1 MLKESIMK
9 AAALSLP
16 PSPPP
21 NPLEVAVAGTTCS
34 DQTMPNSVP
43 ATTALAPNTPEET
56 TAPHIQ
62 RRRKRKAEDDDDD
75 DLSLQRNHQES
86 PKSPGGTNNSSDSTF
101 TVKRDSNNTNTN
113 NNNNEQQQHKP
124 QVARRLL
131 AKREAKSSS
140 RYVFDDEDQDDSE
153 TETDQEM
160 DLQAGKAAVAA
171 STAAAQTTT
180 TTSSSADS
188 DGETELLNEIDV
200 EYEGPRL
207 TQKLSATFQ
216 SLRKKKSPK
225 RELCKNWVALLTAV
239 EREVVGNSLRFRNL
253 QKLKR
258 QETCQALAE
267 TNRKM
272 IAQIKDTRKKKKK
285 KASAQAWA
293 LKVCRKSSESF
304 AEPTGHFSQ
313 GQGAGSLNAADDN
326 AASSSLL
333 VKKVAGICC
342 HHCQRGK
349 ELARCS
355 RQGCRLHYC
364 TECIKRCYPGMTIEE
379 CRDKC
384 PRCRGIC
391 NCKYALRMDKR
402 CNKVPKH
409 VGQPPKY
416 DQETRERNLAYVWGV
431 LREAG
436 LGKVLAGELGELRVE
451 EERQGSSVALGDL
464 KIVEDNGYRV
474 QCSKCSSTVVCT
486 LKTCEPCG
494 YDLCPSCCKEQRA
507 EQAKAL
513 GVPANQADLC
523 CPLNHRL
530 ELKRLGYFGSRA
542 FERCLEKCGGPAGSP
557 SSSPGGDAASDKTS
571 DNGKACGEVCYIQDA
586 SSMDIAAFRE
596 SWREGCPF
604 VVEGIK
610 GQMLWT
616 PHLMKRAATEKR
628 KGEYT
633 TDVIDCALGDVI
645 EVSIEAFFN
654 GYTGETYFEGN
665 PMYCLKSWPSQ
676 EEWNGKLKRLY
687 TDFQDMLPV
696 KDYTHQMGELN
707 LVRLVPE
714 ALRPDVGPKA
724 YIGYGRTQEE
734 PSEGSMLQED
744 GDSTWKLNLQ
754 PVDNVFVNVHVSKDA
769 PGSLWHIFRRE
780 DTEKL
785 AGFLVRNTDRFAGG
799 RGALKTE
806 GASVVMSQKF
816 YLSSKALA
824 LLKEE
829 TGVEPWTVEQKVNEA
844 LMIPSGC
851 AYQVRNL
858 CSCIRVGQ
866 SFFSPESVAYI
877 ARQGTSWVSF
887 AAALRLEN
895 DS

>member
-1 MLKESIMK
+1 MV
-9 AAALSLP
+9 P
-16 PSPPP
+16 
-21 NPLEVAVAGTTCS
+21 
-34 DQTMPNSVP
+34 DQTLPNSVVSS
-43 ATTALAPNTPEET
+43 AAALAPNTPEET
-56 TAPHIQ
+56 TAPHMQ
-62 RRRKRKAEDDDDD
+62 RRRKRKAESNSDDDDDDD
-75 DLSLQRNHQES
+75 DLSLQRSRQDGQES
-86 PKSPGGTNNSSDSTF
+86 PKSPGGTNNSSDSIF
-101 TVKRDSNNTNTN
+101 TVN
-113 NNNNEQQQHKP
+113 NNNNNSSKP
-124 QVARRLL
+124 QVVRRLL

-140 RYVFDDEDQDDSE
+140 RYVFDHSSSSCQDDSE

-160 DLQAGKAAVAA
+160 DLQD
-171 STAAAQTTT
+171 AQTTT
-180 TTSSSADS
+180 TTTTTTTEALSA
-188 DGETELLNEIDV
+188 ELLNEIDV

-239 EREVVGNSLRFRNL
+239 EKEVVGNSLRFRNL

-272 IAQIKDTRKKKKK
+272 IAQIKDTKKKRK

-293 LKVCRKSSESF
+293 LKVCKKSPESL
-304 AEPTGHFSQ
+304 AEPTGHFLAP
-313 GQGAGSLNAADDN
+313 GDPAGENDN

-402 CNKVPKH
+402 CNKVPSH
-409 VGQPPKY
+409 VGQPLNH

-436 LGKVLAGELGELRVE
+436 IGKVLAGELGELKVE
-451 EERQGSSVALGDL
+451 EERHGSSLGLGDL
-464 KIVEDNGYRV
+464 KILEDNGYKV

-523 CPLNHRL
+523 CPQNHRL
-530 ELKRLGYFGSRA
+530 ELKRLGYFESRA
-542 FERCLEKCGGPAGSP
+542 FERCLEKCGGPAGLLSEGP
-557 SSSPGGDAASDKTS
+557 CTSDKTS
-571 DNGKACGEVCYIQDA
+571 DNGKTCGEVCYIQDS

-687 TDFQDMLPV
+687 MDFQDMLPV
-696 KDYTHQMGELN
+696 KDYTHQVGDFN

-724 YIGYGRTQEE
+724 YIGYGRTKEE
-734 PSEGSMLQED
+734 PSEGGMLQED

-754 PVDNVFVNVHVSKDA
+754 PVDNVFVNVHVSKDI
-769 PGSLWHIFRRE
+769 PGSIWHIFRRE
-780 DTEKL
+780 DTEKV
-785 AGFLVRNTDRFAGG
+785 AGFLIRNTERFAGG
-799 RGALKTE
+799 RAALKTE
-806 GASVVMSQKF
+806 GASEVMSQKF

-877 ARQGTSWVSF
+877 AREGTSWVSF
-887 AAALRLEN
+887 AAALRLGNE
-895 DS
+895 S